1 MTEQTAASSGGRT
14 GRNLPAATAV
24 GIGLIALI
32 TVALL
37 FIPLLFVAVATFA
50 SFMAVRELSNALQRR
65 DRRVVTEVALA
76 AAVVMP
82 PLAYFYGPDYSLGA
96 VAIFVI
102 AAAWLRLRR
111 GIEGYFNDFAS
122 TVLVIAY
129 VPLLIGFAT
138 AMSNGDLGAERVL
151 TMILLTAGND
161 TGGYAAGVF
170 FGKHPIAASISPKK
184 SWEGLVGSLLTQA
197 ALGAFVVPALL
208 DVAPWQ
214 GIALGLVMSVTATV
228 GDFAESA
235 IKRDLGVKD
244 MSQALPGHGGFMD
257 RLDSLLINAL
267 VAWIAFTWMGV

>member
-1 MTEQTAASSGGRT
+1 MATSSGRA

-24 GIGLIALI
+24 GLGLLSVVSA
-32 TVALL
+32 TLL
-37 FIPLLFVAVATFA
+37 WFRPGFVVLAVLASLL
-50 SFMAVRELSNALQRR
+50 AVRELSIALERR
-65 DRRVVTEVALA
+65 DRHVVREVAYPAAIVIPTVSYLFSAEVSLGVVALSVVLVAWRRLQAGIERYFDDLA
-76 AAVVMP
+76 A
-82 PLAYFYGPDYSLGA
+82 S
-96 VAIFVI
+96 
-102 AAAWLRLRR
+102 
-111 GIEGYFNDFAS
+111 
-122 TVLVIAY
+122 VLVIAY
-129 VPLLIGFAT
+129 VPLLVGFAT
-138 AMSNGDLGAERVL
+138 AMSAGESGAQRVIA
-151 TMILLTAGND
+151 MVLLTAGND